1 MEIYLNGELYDRRTG
16 TGTPITDTGSPT
28 PNAALGGPITS
39 FEIGTGW
46 YGRYDGLIDD
56 FRLYDYALS
65 PAEIAHVA
73 TRGTGILPQP
83 PDSPAD
89 LNSDGVVNFRDLA
102 LLATQWLQSGLWP

>member
-16 TGTPITDTGSPT
+16 TDTPITD
-28 PNAALGGPITS
+28 ITS

-56 FRLYDYALS
+56 FRIYGYALS

-73 TRGTGILPQP
+73 TRGTGIFPQL

-89 LNSDGVVNFRDLA
+89 LNSDGSVNLRDLA
-102 LLATQWLQSGLWP
+102 ILATRWLQNGLWP